1 MQAFV
6 QLPSLDVVDGNN
18 RDECAT
24 QRRTRQWHTQ
34 LGLISFVIFG
44 AEASRGIVMPTLFL
58 YCQSLGG
65 DLYLMGLLTSVFS
78 LGRLI
83 SSTVF
88 GYLCD
93 RYSFRAV
100 YIVSSIIGLVGN
112 ALYLLPHPQILLL
125 SRFLVGVSSG
135 NLSVCRA
142 DVAAKT
148 HVEHRLKYLTMLAL
162 MVYLG
167 YALTPGIGGLLS
179 RVDLTVA
186 GLHIDAYTIPGVLLA
201 ILSAISLLLI
211 ICLYDDSIS
220 VDDAP
225 EAKPKTTTVTTAASF
240 ELSDTLVYT
249 GVVLFIFLNIV
260 ARGVLSIYETTNVPL
275 FAQVTGEKNS
285 TMIAA
290 ASAFQ
295 FNLGL
300 LGLVAYFA
308 IEVWHHA
315 VSDVAWLVGGFLA
328 LGIGNLILAV
338 RTTPTYVELWLGVF
352 FLWSVGSPITT
363 AVCVSAMSKI
373 LGTRQ
378 QGKWM
383 GLLGSAASLSR
394 IIMPMLPALFA
405 SSFAPLFYINV
416 GLCTVAM
423 SALVAFD
430 LIVKRA
436 KTMSPRA
443 TAVVPIASQAAT

>member
-1 MQAFV
+1 MQASV
-6 QLPSLDVVDGNN
+6 QLPRDDGIDGKGP
-18 RDECAT
+18 DECAT

-44 AEASRGIVMPTLFL
+44 AEASRGITMPTLFP

-93 RYSFRAV
+93 KYSFRAV
-100 YIVSSIIGLVGN
+100 YIASSVIGLIGN
-112 ALYLLPHPQILLL
+112 ILYLLPHPHTLLL

-148 HVEHRLKYLTMLAL
+148 HLEHRLKYLTMLAL

-179 RVDLTVA
+179 NVDWTVA
-186 GLHIDAYTIPGVLLA
+186 GLHIDAYTVPGVILA
-201 ILSAISLLLI
+201 ALSALSLLLI
-211 ICLYDDSIS
+211 VCLYDDSIS
-220 VDDAP
+220 VEDAP
-225 EAKPKTTTVTTAASF
+225 EAKLKTRTVTAASSF
-240 ELSDTLVYT
+240 VLSDTLVYT

-260 ARGVLSIYETTNVPL
+260 ARGVLSIYETINVPL
-275 FAQVTGEKNS
+275 FAQVTGEKNT

-295 FNLGL
+295 FHLGL

-308 IEVWHHA
+308 IEVWHRA

-338 RTTPTYVELWLGVF
+338 RTTPTYVELWFGVF

-394 IIMPMLPALFA
+394 IVMPMLPALFA
-405 SSFAPLFYINV
+405 SSFTPLFFINV
-416 GLCTVAM
+416 GLCIVAM
-423 SALVAFD
+423 TALLAFD

-436 KTMSPRA
+436 KAMAPRA
-443 TAVVPIASQAAT
+443 AAIVPIASQAAT